1 MTAAPLDVPPTGP
14 EAIPAPPPAKH
25 GWLNFAIDFGPLLVF
40 FIAYKLS
47 SGGEGA
53 FAATTAAI
61 KGTVAFM
68 VAIVIAMAVSK
79 WKLGKISPMLWLS
92 SVLVIG
98 FGALTIWFHD
108 ERFIVMKP
116 TIIYGAFAAMLL
128 GGWWFGKP
136 MLKYLLQSALEGVTE
151 KGWLLLSRNW
161 GLFFAALGIAN
172 HIMYVL
178 IQRGEF
184 SFDTWLTVKV
194 WGITALSFLFT
205 LTQVPVML
213 KNGLAIP
220 DEAPETAS
228 TDKS

>member
-1 MTAAPLDVPPTGP
+1 MTAPDIPPSGP
-14 EAIPAPPPAKH
+14 EPVPAPPAAKH
-25 GWLNFAIDFGPLLVF
+25 GGLNFAIDFGPLLIF
-40 FIAYKLS
+40 FLVYKFS

-61 KGTVAFM
+61 KGTLAFM
-68 VAIVIAMAVSK
+68 AAIVVAMAVSK

-92 SVLVIG
+92 GILVVG
-98 FGALTIWFHD
+98 FGALTVWFHD

-116 TIIYGAFAAMLL
+116 TIIYAAFAVLLL
-128 GGWWFGKP
+128 GGWATGRP
-136 MLKYLLQSALEGVTE
+136 MLKYLLQSALDGISER
-151 KGWLLLSRNW
+151 GWMLLSRNW

-178 IQRGEF
+178 IQRGQF

-205 LTQVPVML
+205 LTQLPVML
-213 KNGLAIP
+213 KNGLSLSDDGA
-220 DEAPETAS
+220 
-228 TDKS
+228 DKQA